1 MPGMVASSSSCAPH
15 KSSRVRNPLWTKARA
30 EALRLMVRDK
40 LRSLETDAALS
51 ANYVTAEWPIRDI
64 A

>member
-1 MPGMVASSSSCAPH
+1 MM
-15 KSSRVRNPLWTKARA
+15 
-30 EALRLMVRDK
+30 DK
-40 LRSLETDAALS
+40 LRSLETDAALL